1 MYYGVDRQH
10 ANEKGMQLIVD
21 FLLKQPSIQDVLK

>member
-10 ANEKGMQLIVD
+10 ANEKGMRLLVD
-21 FLLKQPSIQDVLK
+21 FLLKQPNIQQVLE